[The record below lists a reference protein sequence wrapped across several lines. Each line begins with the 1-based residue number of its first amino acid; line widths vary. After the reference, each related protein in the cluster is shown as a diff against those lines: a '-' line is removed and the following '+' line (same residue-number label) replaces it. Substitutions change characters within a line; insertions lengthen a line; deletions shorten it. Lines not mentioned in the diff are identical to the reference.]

1 MTTTLKASGLSL
13 HDIKTKF
20 GLKYADDEQFFREWI
35 DDLPELTDGEKQ
47 ALDKLKAG
55 YLNNAEYSM
64 LEDTVKMVVL
74 GPLLYLADF
83 YLAPFHIEAEKS
95 VELITED
102 EGFIVRGNIDVLLF
116 TENFWVVAIETKS
129 KQYSLEAG
137 LPQLL
142 FYMLA
147 NPGTEVPTFGLLT
160 NGSNFRFV
168 KVLKGETWQ
177 YAVSK
182 IFDIRNPGNDLYEIF
197 RILKRLGFL
206 VSNNGASS
214 TVSELKDIELEN

>member
-13 HDIKTKF
+13 HDVKTKF
-20 GLKYADDEQFFREWI
+20 GLQYADDEQFFREWI

-47 ALDKLKAG
+47 ALDKVKAG

-102 EGFIVRGNIDVLLF
+102 DGFIVRGNIDVLLF

-129 KQYSLEAG
+129 KQYSLDMG

-147 NPGTEVPTFGLLT
+147 NSVTEVPTFGLLT
-160 NGSNFRFV
+160 NGRNFQFV
-168 KVLKGETWQ
+168 KVVQQEKRE
-177 YAVSK
+177 YAVSY
-182 IFDIRNPGNDLYEIF
+182 DLSVNRNNDFYDVF
-197 RILKRLGFL
+197 RILKRLGYL
-206 VSNNGASS
+206 VSNNAASS
-214 TVSELKDIELEN
+214 TVSELKDIEPEN